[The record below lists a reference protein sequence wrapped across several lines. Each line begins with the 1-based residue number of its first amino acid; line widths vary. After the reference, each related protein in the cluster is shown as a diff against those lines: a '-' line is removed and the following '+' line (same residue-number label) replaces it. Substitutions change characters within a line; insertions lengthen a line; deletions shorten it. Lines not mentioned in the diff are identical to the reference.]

1 MRGKSGILIATLGAK
16 PQVIT
21 TAADLLLRGG
31 HSLQKVLVLHTEDE
45 QGPMAT
51 ALARLRDEFA
61 SHPAYQPLQFELQ
74 PIRGPDGTLADVAT
88 EADAHAAFRAIYRA
102 VWEAKRAEYAVHLS
116 IVGGRKVFAVYGMAS
131 AQLLFDDDDRLWYVL
146 VGGRF
151 WAEERLHP
159 GPGDEAQLVPVPVL
173 RWGTISPM
181 LTDLSRIADPFEAA
195 ERQKQQQLNEMLERA
210 RLFVMGSLSFAE
222 RPVVEILAR
231 ERLSDAE
238 IGERLSLSPRT
249 VEQHLRSAY
258 RKAAAHW
265 DLADVNRAQLVG
277 LLSVYY
283 TLRG

>member
-1 MRGKSGILIATLGAK
+1 
-16 PQVIT
+16 
-21 TAADLLLRGG
+21 
-31 HSLQKVLVLHTEDE
+31 
-45 QGPMAT
+45 
-51 ALARLRDEFA
+51 
-61 SHPAYQPLQFELQ
+61 
-74 PIRGPDGTLADVAT
+74 
-88 EADAHAAFRAIYRA
+88 
-102 VWEAKRAEYAVHLS
+102 
-116 IVGGRKVFAVYGMAS
+116 
-131 AQLLFDDDDRLWYVL
+131 
-146 VGGRF
+146 
-151 WAEERLHP
+151 
-159 GPGDEAQLVPVPVL
+159 
-173 RWGTISPM
+173 
-181 LTDLSRIADPFEAA
+181 
-195 ERQKQQQLNEMLERA
+195 LNEMLERA